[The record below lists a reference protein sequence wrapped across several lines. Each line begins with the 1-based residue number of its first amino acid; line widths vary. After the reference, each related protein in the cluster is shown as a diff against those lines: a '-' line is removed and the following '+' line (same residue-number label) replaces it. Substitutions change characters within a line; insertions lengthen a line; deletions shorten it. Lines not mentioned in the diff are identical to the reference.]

1 MRRARLLLVSGLIA
15 ASTLASTAPGTFAAY
30 QGQVRSNSDGFSAS
44 CLGYVD
50 TYPQQLYS
58 LAVGQMAKLGYAV
71 TDASLGSA
79 FTRSAFLT
87 TVGKDYAV
95 YVHSHDDNLSY
106 AHVVSAKA
114 PPRLAVV
121 LCRRQATPGQ
131 LRGAGEPK
139 SDRPPAERSGTL
151 SVRQT
156 RQRRD
161 GFGDLSRRIVVL
173 PRCPIGS

>member
-1 MRRARLLLVSGLIA
+1 
-15 ASTLASTAPGTFAAY
+15 
-30 QGQVRSNSDGFSAS
+30 
-44 CLGYVD
+44 
-50 TYPQQLYS
+50 
-58 LAVGQMAKLGYAV
+58 MAKLGYAV

-139 SDRPPAERSGTL
+139 SDRPASRAVGHPLSAPDATTPRRVRRPVAAYCRAAKMSNRFLTNRCRTAPRGTVIER
-151 SVRQT
+151 Q
-156 RQRRD
+156 
-161 GFGDLSRRIVVL
+161 
-173 PRCPIGS
+173 